1 MTGAVPALRFNLG
14 GESVKLSLVPREHR
28 FYELF
33 SRQGALVSETLNE
46 LGEALAEG
54 KNRHPRLREL
64 EHECDDVTHEIYNL
78 TNRTFTTPIEQE
90 DILLLA
96 HGLDQVVDLAEETSD
111 KIDLYKIEAIT
122 DSAKQFGK
130 CLAQA
135 GLELSRAVDRLE
147 DFKGVDG
154 ILLEIHRLENEG
166 DSITRVA
173 LQKLFETNHKTAAE
187 VIKWK
192 DLYSLLESTL
202 DECESVA
209 EIIETIAIK
218 NA

>member
-1 MTGAVPALRFNLG
+1 VGGGVPALRCNQG
-14 GESVKLSLVPREHR
+14 GESVKLSLVPRERR

-33 SRQGALVSETLNE
+33 MRQGALVSETLTE
-46 LGEALAEG
+46 LGEALSEG
-54 KNRHPRLREL
+54 RNRHARLRDL
-64 EHECDDVTHEIYNL
+64 EHECDDVTREIYNL

-122 DSAKQFGK
+122 ESAKQFGV

-135 GLELSRAVDRLE
+135 GLELSKAVDKLE
-147 DFKGVDG
+147 DFKGIDG
-154 ILLEIHRLENEG
+154 VLQEIHRLENEG
-166 DSITRVA
+166 DVITRVA
-173 LQKLFETNHKTAAE
+173 LQRLFETNHKTPAD

-192 DLYSLLESTL
+192 DLYALLESTL

-218 NA
+218 ST